1 MEIRLFNAE
10 ISAGSLMLPESR
22 RIARLLI
29 SQPTPQQWDEALNDQ
44 NLLQKSPATAKRQ
57 ARLIRN
63 RLETLD
69 VEGWNLI
76 AEGDSEV
83 ASQLLLAASIRH
95 SQLLGEFLRTVYRAD
110 LQRLETHLTKNQWD
124 AFLADCEQHDPAV
137 AQWAASTR
145 EKLYQVTV
153 RILAEA
159 RYLSSTKQLKLTP
172 PMLHP
177 TVRHYLQKFGA
188 TDTLK
193 AMEFHK

>member
-110 LQRLETHLTKNQWD
+110 LQRLETQSM
-124 AFLADCEQHDPAV
+124 LARDGRSG
-137 AQWAASTR
+137 W
-145 EKLYQVTV
+145 
-153 RILAEA
+153 
-159 RYLSSTKQLKLTP
+159 
-172 PMLHP
+172 
-177 TVRHYLQKFGA
+177 G
-188 TDTLK
+188 
-193 AMEFHK
+193 